1 MEANNNKI
9 TCPKCNSQNVQSE
22 GMIHLCMD
30 CGYKWEDEVQTD
42 LGEMI
47 IYQSDEGV
55 KLDVRLENKTVWLNI
70 EQIAQL
76 FNKGRATISDHISNI
91 FKEGELN
98 EKVVVRKSRTTTQ
111 YGDLEGKTQSKEV
124 KYYNLDVIISVGY
137 RVKNDSKVHV
147 PSPSAIAFV
156 SLCHRIRLLQPPQ
169 PSHSANAFVS
179 FSHCIR
185 LLQLSHSSPSAIAA
199 ECVNSMK

>member
-1 MEANNNKI
+1 METNNNKI
-9 TCPKCNSQNVQSE
+9 TCPKCNSLNVQSE

-42 LGEMI
+42 FGEMI

-76 FNKGRATISDHISNI
+76 FNKGRATISEHISNI
-91 FKEGELN
+91 FKEGELE
-98 EKVVVRKSRTTTQ
+98 EKVVCRKFRQTTQ
-111 YGDLEGKTQSKEV
+111 HGALEGKTQSKDV

-137 RVKNDSKVHV
+137 RVRNDSKVHV
-147 PSPSAIAFV
+147 PSPPVTAFDSFSYRIRLLQPLHSSPSATAFDFF
-156 SLCHRIRLLQPPQ
+156 SYHIRLLQPPQ
-169 PSHSANAFVS
+169 PNV
-179 FSHCIR
+179 
-185 LLQLSHSSPSAIAA
+185 LTQ
-199 ECVNSMK
+199 